1 MDVRKPLDRDM
12 RVYPD
17 GKEEITASLPF
28 WRSWNAFDHGVSH
41 TQ

>member
-17 GKEEITASLPF
+17 RKEEITASLQC
-28 WRSWNAFDHGVSH
+28 WHSWNALDHCMSH
-41 TQ
+41 T